1 MTENEDAADDPSRK
15 LARECVTAGIRAAE
29 PATVVAEHVS
39 LDGTDLRVD
48 GDRYDLSTYDDV
60 FVVGG
65 GNAAATAAS
74 ALEDVLG
81 ERLTGGAVVTDNPV
95 ETERIDVLA
104 GDHPVPSERGVENT
118 RTVLE
123 TVASAG
129 TDDLLI
135 AIVTG
140 GGSALLTAPT
150 DGITLADLQKTT
162 EELLTSGASI
172 DEINAVRK
180 HCSDLKG
187 GQLAELAAPT
197 PVLGFVFSDVV
208 GNRLDVIASGPL
220 TPDESTF
227 ADALEVVEGYGVD
240 VPEVVE
246 KRLRRGDA
254 GEYPETPGSGDA
266 VFESVQQ
273 YVLADGNTALR
284 GAAEVARDAGYE
296 PMILSSRVRGEAAEV
311 AKALVGIAEECVATG
326 TPLDAP
332 AVLLSGGETTV
343 THDGDGV
350 GGPNQEFALSAAIE
364 LGEDGVTVASVD
376 TDGIDGASDAA
387 GAVVTRD
394 TATPASE
401 ARDVLRNHDVE
412 GFLDARDALFVTGPT
427 GTNVNDLRLFVV
439 ADK

>member
-1 MTENEDAADDPSRK
+1 MMENEDSVDDPSRK
-15 LARECVTAGIRAAE
+15 LAVECVTAGIRAAE
-29 PATVVAEHVS
+29 PAAVVTERVS
-39 LDGTDLRVD
+39 LDGTKLRVGD
-48 GDRYDLSTYDDV
+48 DRYDLSTYDDV

-74 ALEDVLG
+74 ALESVLG
-81 ERLTGGAVVTDNPV
+81 EWITDGAVVTDNPV
-95 ETERIDVLA
+95 ETERIDVLP
-104 GDHPVPSERGVENT
+104 GDHPVPSERGVEST

-129 TDDLLI
+129 PDDLVI

-150 DGITLADLQKTT
+150 DGITLTDLQETT
-162 EELLTSGASI
+162 EGLLASGASI
-172 DEINAVRK
+172 GEINAVRK

-187 GQLAELAAPT
+187 GQLAELAAPAA
-197 PVLGFVFSDVV
+197 VVGFVFSDVV

-227 ADALEVVEGYGVD
+227 ADALEVIEGYDID
-240 VPEVVE
+240 VPEAVE
-246 KRLRRGDA
+246 ARLRRGNA
-254 GEYPETPGSGDA
+254 GEYPETPSSGDA

-273 YVLADGNTALR
+273 HVLADGNTALQ

-296 PMILSSRVRGEAAEV
+296 PLILSSRVRGEATEV
-311 AKALVGIAEECVATG
+311 AKALVGIAEESVATG
-326 TPLDAP
+326 NPIEPP

-343 THDGDGV
+343 THGGNGV
-350 GGPNQEFALSAAIE
+350 GGPNQEFALSAALE
-364 LGEDGVTVASVD
+364 LGEDGITIASVD
-376 TDGIDGASDAA
+376 TDGIDGASEAA

-401 ARDVLRNHDVE
+401 ARSVLRNHDVE
-412 GFLDARDALFVTGPT
+412 GFLDARDALLVTGPT

-439 ADK
+439 DDS